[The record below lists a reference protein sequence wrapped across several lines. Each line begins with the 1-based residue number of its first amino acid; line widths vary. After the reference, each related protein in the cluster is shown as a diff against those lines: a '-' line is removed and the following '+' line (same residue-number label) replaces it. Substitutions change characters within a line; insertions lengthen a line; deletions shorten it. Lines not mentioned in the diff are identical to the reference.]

1 MRISDWSSDVCSSD
15 LRLKSRRRKGGIV
28 GVNIG
33 ANKDSANRI
42 ADYAAGV
49 TAMMGVADY
58 LTVNIS
64 SPNTPG
70 LRAHQDKAALDEL
83 LAAVT
88 EARGAGPPVFL
99 KVAPDPDSSEIGD
112 IVGVSMA
119 RRIDA
124 IIVSKIG
131 RAHV

>member
-1 MRISDWSSDVCSSD
+1 M
-15 LRLKSRRRKGGIV
+15 G

-70 LRAHQDKAALDEL
+70 LRALQDKAALDEL
-83 LAAVT
+83 LAAVS
-88 EARGAGPPVFL
+88 EARGAGPPVSL
-99 KVAPDPDSSEIGD
+99 TVVPDRASPEIGD
-112 IVGVSMA
+112 IVAVAVEGGNEDRNVYQ
-119 RRIDA
+119 
-124 IIVSKIG
+124 
-131 RAHV
+131 H

>member
-70 LRAHQDKAALDEL
+70 LRALQDKAALDEL

-99 KVAPDPDSSEIGD
+99 KVAPDLDSDRKSTRLN
-112 IVGVSMA
+112 S
-119 RRIDA
+119 
-124 IIVSKIG
+124 S
-131 RAHV
+131 H

>member
-70 LRAHQDKAALDEL
+70 LRALQAKAALDEL
-83 LAAVT
+83 LAAAT
-88 EARGAGPPVFL
+88 EARGAGPPVFPQVSPAL
-99 KVAPDPDSSEIGD
+99 ASPEIAA
-112 IVGVSMA
+112 IFEVSMA
-119 RRIDA
+119 RRSA
-124 IIVSKIG
+124 APNVSTTTPS
-131 RAHV
+131 

>member
-70 LRAHQDKAALDEL
+70 LRALQDKAALDDL

-88 EARGAGPPVFL
+88 AARGAGPPVFL
-99 KVAPDPDSSEIGD
+99 QWAPALDQSEIGD
-112 IVGVSMA
+112 LVGVSMA
-119 RRIDA
+119 ARER
-124 IIVSKIG
+124 VG
-131 RAHV
+131 